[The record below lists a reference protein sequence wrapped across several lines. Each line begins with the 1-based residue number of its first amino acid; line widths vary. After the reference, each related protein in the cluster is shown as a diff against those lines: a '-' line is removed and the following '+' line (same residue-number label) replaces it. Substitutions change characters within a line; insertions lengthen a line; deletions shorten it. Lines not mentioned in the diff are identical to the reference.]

1 MGETLF
7 ARARALKLRKAKA
20 DDLDFIAQLEN
31 RPEYLDMIYRWPREQ
46 HLASLEDPNLRY
58 LIGEE
63 EGAAACGFAILRG
76 LTLPERAIE
85 LKRVAVA
92 TPGQGQGR
100 ALLRAVVRLVFDELG
115 AHRLWLDVY
124 ADNARARAA
133 YRGLGFVEEGAL
145 RDGALR
151 ADGFVSLVLMSI
163 LEHEYRAG
171 AV

>member
-1 MGETLF
+1 M
-7 ARARALKLRKAKA
+7 KLRQA
-20 DDLDFIAQLEN
+20 DAADLDFILALEN
-31 RPEYLDMIYRWPREQ
+31 RPAYLDLVYRWPRDR
-46 HLASLEDPNLRY
+46 HLAALEDPDLRY
-58 LIGEE
+58 LIGED
-63 EGAAACGFAILRG
+63 GAAEAGGFAILRG

-92 TPGQGQGR
+92 TPGRGQGS
-100 ALLRAVVRLVFDELG
+100 ALLRAVITHAFEDLD

-133 YRGLGFVEEGAL
+133 YRRLGFVEEGTL

-151 ADGFVSLVLMSI
+151 RDGFVSLVLMSM
-163 LEHEYRAG
+163 LDHEYRAG